1 MSQTTVSARKT
12 TDRLLACGI
21 VAGPLYVAVVLGQ
34 VLTRDG
40 FDLTRHSAS
49 ILANGDQGWIQI
61 ANFLVSGALT
71 IAAAIGLRRALT
83 AGAGRTWG
91 PRMLGLFGVGLLGAA
106 VFRADPALGFPAGTP
121 ADYNAVSWH
130 GVLHLLVGLVGF
142 IGLIAACLVVAHR
155 FRTHG
160 HRGLAAYST
169 TSGLLFGAAFVGIA
183 AGAGRPVFTVGFA
196 VAVVIGWAWVS
207 VTSAYVRSHGDI

>member
-1 MSQTTVSARKT
+1 MSQTTVSTQRT

-21 VAGPLYVAVVLGQ
+21 AAGPLYIAVVLGQ

-61 ANFLVSGALT
+61 SNFLVAGALT
-71 IAAAIGLRRALT
+71 IAAAVGLRRALGEGT
-83 AGAGRTWG
+83 GRTWG

-106 VFRADPALGFPAGTP
+106 VFRADPALGFPVGTP
-121 ADYNAVSWH
+121 ADYNEVSWH
-130 GVLHLLVGLVGF
+130 GMLHLVVGAVGF
-142 IGLIAACLVVAHR
+142 IGLIAACLIVARR
-155 FRTHG
+155 FRSRG
-160 HRGLAAYST
+160 RRGLAAYST
-169 TSGLLFGAAFVGIA
+169 TSGVLFGAAFVGIA
-183 AGAGRPVFTVGFA
+183 AGAGRPAFTVGFA
-196 VAVVIGWAWVS
+196 VAVVIGWAWVA